1 MSLRSAPAP
10 SAPPSSG
17 GPGRALMGVGVL
29 LPFPGGDPLGAL
41 RASLPPG
48 WQAEPLDH
56 GRVRVWRDWTPGRAS
71 ASFSTRDLGE
81 ARRLAWSI
89 PL

>member
-1 MSLRSAPAP
+1 MSAAPALRLV
-10 SAPPSSG
+10 SG
-17 GPGRALMGVGVL
+17 GAGHALTRDA
-29 LPFPGGDPLGAL
+29 GGSDPLGAL
-41 RASLPPG
+41 RAGLPPG
-48 WQAEPLDH
+48 WQAESLDH

-89 PL
+89 SL